1 MMRPSVWTDDFFADF
16 MRDFDFP
23 FFDDRDVKKA
33 QKKLY
38 GRRGK
43 NIMKTDIKELD
54 HEYRLEMDL
63 PGFSKD
69 EVKVSLE
76 NGYLTVSA
84 AKGLDQDEQEKKT
97 GKYIRRERYA
107 GACQR
112 SFYVGDQVTQEDIKA
127 EFRHGILKLT
137 IPKKDEKQ
145 ESYISIEG

>member
-1 MMRPSVWTDDFFADF
+1 MMRPSVWTDDFFDDF

-76 NGYLTVSA
+76 KRISDSQRR
-84 AKGLDQDEQEKKT
+84 KGT
-97 GKYIRRERYA
+97 GS
-107 GACQR
+107 G
-112 SFYVGDQVTQEDIKA
+112 
-127 EFRHGILKLT
+127 
-137 IPKKDEKQ
+137 
-145 ESYISIEG
+145 